1 MCKHIAVSTGPT
13 GARDTMWWW
22 GPKMG
27 DQPCSQAE
35 ENDYTTAPRQNNWTA
50 EHGRRAEMLGEVDA
64 EETGRIR
71 AR

>member
-1 MCKHIAVSTGPT
+1 MTLTREKSRYDPCKL
-13 GARDTMWWW
+13 
-22 GPKMG
+22 
-27 DQPCSQAE
+27 CSQAE

>member
-1 MCKHIAVSTGPT
+1 
-13 GARDTMWWW
+13 
-22 GPKMG
+22 MG
-27 DQPCSQAE
+27 DQPCSQAK

-50 EHGRRAEMLGEVDA
+50 EHERRAEMLGEVDA